1 MESTANEDVSSDI
14 TDGYLKYSRRKILFL
29 LLMAVLLLAL
39 CLFTIR
45 LGAAGLTY
53 GEILH
58 YMLHPDD
65 SWNST
70 VVWRLRLPRV
80 VAAILAGAA
89 LGIAGA
95 VMQGILRNP
104 MASPFTLGLSN
115 AAAFGAAIGIMFLGG
130 GTVVRTTNAYVT
142 VSEPMI
148 VTMSAFG
155 FAMIATGIVLI
166 LSRAINTSPETIVLA
181 GMAISAIFS
190 AGLAFLQ
197 YVADDA
203 ALASIV
209 FWQFGSLD
217 KVNWDQLKI
226 IFAVL
231 LIITIYFFWKR
242 WDYNAMEAGEDVAKG
257 LGVKVQRT
265 MIIGLIL
272 SAMLT
277 SFVVSFMGI
286 IGFIGLIGPH
296 MVKRVIGNDF
306 RYLLAGSMLLGA
318 LVLLLSYVVGT
329 YSMEMA
335 VPVGIITSAIGGPT
349 FIYILIRGRSKRCS
363 V

>member
-1 MESTANEDVSSDI
+1 MNDAENTSDI

-29 LLMAVLLLAL
+29 LLMAVLLFGL
-39 CLFTIR
+39 CLFTVR
-45 LGAAGLTY
+45 LGSTGLSY
-53 GEILH
+53 GDILH
-58 YMLHPDD
+58 YMVHPDG
-65 SWNST
+65 SWEST
-70 VVWRLRLPRV
+70 VVWDLRLPRI
-80 VAAILAGAA
+80 AAALLAGAA

-115 AAAFGAAIGIMFLGG
+115 AAAFGAALGIMFLGG
-130 GTVVRTTNAYVT
+130 GVIKGSYNVNIT
-142 VSEPMI
+142 VSEPLI
-148 VTMSAFG
+148 VTLSAFG
-155 FAMIATGIVLI
+155 FAMVATGIVLL
-166 LSRAINTSPETIVLA
+166 LSRAVNTSPETIILA

-197 YVADDA
+197 YVADDV

-217 KVNWDQLKI
+217 KVTWDHLGI
-226 IFAVL
+226 IFVVL
-231 LIITIYFFWKR
+231 LLVTVYFFWKR

-257 LGVKVQRT
+257 LGIKVQRT
-265 MIIGLIL
+265 KIVGLIL

-318 LVLLLSYVVGT
+318 LVLLVSYIIGT
-329 YSMEMA
+329 YAMSMA

-349 FIYILIRGRSKRCS
+349 FIYILLRGRLKKCS

>member
-1 MESTANEDVSSDI
+1 MIDLEGTDVSSDI
-14 TDGYLKYSRRKILFL
+14 ADGYLKYTKKKVAFL
-29 LLMAVLLLAL
+29 LLMVALLFAL
-39 CLFTIR
+39 SLFVIR
-45 LGAAGLTY
+45 LGATGLSY
-53 GEILH
+53 GDIL
-58 YMLHPDD
+58 YYLFHPDG
-65 SWNST
+65 SWGST
-70 VVWRLRLPRV
+70 VVWDIRLPRV
-80 VAAILAGAA
+80 IAAILAGAA

-115 AAAFGAAIGIMFLGG
+115 AAAFGAALAIMFFGG
-130 GTVVRTTNAYVT
+130 GTVLNTADVT
-142 VSEPMI
+142 VSQPLV
-148 VTMSAFG
+148 VTVTAFG
-155 FAMIATGIVLI
+155 FAMVATGIVLL
-166 LSRAINTSPETIVLA
+166 LSRAINTTPETVILA

-197 YVADDA
+197 YVADDVV
-203 ALASIV
+203 LASIV

-217 KVNWDQLKI
+217 KVTWDQLSI
-226 IFAVL
+226 IFIVL
-231 LIITIYFFWKR
+231 LAITVYFFWKR

-257 LGVKVQRT
+257 LGINVNRT
-265 MIIGLIL
+265 MVVGLIL

-306 RYLLAGSMLLGA
+306 RYVLAGSMLMGA
-318 LVLLLSYVVGT
+318 LVLLLSYLVGN
-329 YSMEMA
+329 YAMEMTI
-335 VPVGIITSAIGGPT
+335 PVGIITSAIGGPT
-349 FIYILIRGRSKRCS
+349 FIYILLRGRVKKCS